1 MWHAL
6 AAWGGTGKE
15 GKRKAMTRVKI
26 CGIRSPEEAAWAVEA
41 GADALG
47 FVFHPASRRSIDKS
61 LVRRLTKGIPAF
73 VARVGVFVDKP
84 REEIEETVRAC
95 GLTVVQLH
103 GEERA
108 EMFQNASFPII
119 KALKAPDPSRES
131 QPLAASRF
139 RQELEAW
146 QGIAQAILI
155 DSVQAGEFG
164 GTGRTWLWEG
174 TQSRQWLAEIEQAGF
189 PLILA
194 GGLTPGNVRQ
204 GIRQTR
210 PYAVDVSSG
219 VERQGAKDR
228 DLIREFIQQV
238 RKGLTLPAK

>member
-1 MWHAL
+1 
-6 AAWGGTGKE
+6 
-15 GKRKAMTRVKI
+15 MTRVKI
-26 CGIRSPEEAAWAVEA
+26 CGIRSLQEAAWAVEA

-47 FVFHPASRRSIDKS
+47 FVFHAASKRYIDKS
-61 LVRRLTKGIPAF
+61 LARRIAKGIPAF

-95 GLTVVQLH
+95 CLSAVQLH
-103 GEERA
+103 GEEKA
-108 EMFQNASFPII
+108 ATFQDSCVPII
-119 KALKAPDPSRES
+119 KALKAPEGDQEPGS
-131 QPLAASRF
+131 LAGARF
-139 RQELEAW
+139 RQEIREW

-174 TQSRQWLAEIEQAGF
+174 AQSRQWLAEVEQAGL

-194 GGLTPGNVRQ
+194 GGLTPENVRR
-204 GIRQTR
+204 GIELTR

-228 DLIREFIQQV
+228 DLIRDFV
-238 RKGLTLPAK
+238 RRARRGIE